1 MLDQS
6 FHHVLDNHMNIQSSL
21 EVVKKEKWSQIEK
34 KQRTV
39 TIKKNPKWSF
49 SRANKYKTIFII
61 RQKSVETL
69 YGIVGKTEDLYIFQC
84 SSKLTKQ
91 KSCLTSRISSAPASS
106 SSSASSSASK
116 GASDITT
123 LTSHTGNFILII
135 SLFSFTPPTFFKIKI
150 FLYIPIC
157 NYD

>member
-1 MLDQS
+1 MITDW
-6 FHHVLDNHMNIQSSL
+6 
-21 EVVKKEKWSQIEK
+21 KKKT
-34 KQRTV
+34 TV

-49 SRANKYKTIFII
+49 SRVNKYKTIFII

-69 YGIVGKTEDLYIFQC
+69 YGIVGRTEDLYIFQR
-84 SSKLTKQ
+84 SSKLIKQ

-106 SSSASSSASK
+106 SSSASSSK

-123 LTSHTGNFILII
+123 LTSHTRNFILII

-150 FLYIPIC
+150 FLYIPVC
-157 NYD
+157 NYDWHLIKMW